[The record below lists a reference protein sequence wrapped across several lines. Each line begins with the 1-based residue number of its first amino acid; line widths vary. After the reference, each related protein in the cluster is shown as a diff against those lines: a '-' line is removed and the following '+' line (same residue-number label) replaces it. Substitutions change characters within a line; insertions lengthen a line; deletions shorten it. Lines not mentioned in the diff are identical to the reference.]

1 MKHLVFAA
9 AAALLLVNATPLQ
22 AQTVA
27 ALPQGDG
34 RDLVAVACSQCHTLS
49 VVMAG
54 RDGSVGWRN
63 HVHNM
68 VLRGAQLTPRE
79 ADTVLAVSR
88 DQFRPRRAGAGFG
101 HAAGWRR
108 QGAGRDP
115 LRGLSQPGAGH
126 RREAAGARLGHDR
139 CQHVRPLGRVRARR
153 SAGDHQ
159 LSRGAVRA
167 KLNE

>member
-1 MKHLVFAA
+1 MKHLVFAAA
-9 AAALLLVNATPLQ
+9 AAALLLVNATPLR

-68 VLRGAQLTPRE
+68 VLRGAYAPTTQT
-79 ADTVLAVSR
+79 ASTM
-88 DQFRPRRAGAGFG
+88 GAST
-101 HAAGWRR
+101 W
-108 QGAGRDP
+108 
-115 LRGLSQPGAGH
+115 
-126 RREAAGARLGHDR
+126 
-139 CQHVRPLGRVRARR
+139 
-153 SAGDHQ
+153 
-159 LSRGAVRA
+159 
-167 KLNE
+167 

>member
-9 AAALLLVNATPLQ
+9 AAAMLLLVNATPLR

-79 ADTVLAVSR
+79 ADTVLAYLVANFGPSA
-88 DQFRPRRAGAGFG
+88 PVPGSVTLPGGAGKELVETRCAVCHSLERVTAVKRPARDWNMIVANMYERWGVSATDEAQAITSYLAAQFG
-101 HAAGWRR
+101 R
-108 QGAGRDP
+108 
-115 LRGLSQPGAGH
+115 
-126 RREAAGARLGHDR
+126 
-139 CQHVRPLGRVRARR
+139 
-153 SAGDHQ
+153 
-159 LSRGAVRA
+159 
-167 KLNE
+167 N

>member
-1 MKHLVFAA
+1 MKHIVFAAA

-22 AQTVA
+22 AQSVA

-49 VVMAG
+49 VVMAS

-79 ADTVLAVSR
+79 ADTVLAYLVAN
-88 DQFRPRRAGAGFG
+88 FGPGAPAPGSVTLPN
-101 HAAGWRR
+101 AAG
-108 QGAGRDP
+108 
-115 LRGLSQPGAGH
+115 
-126 RREAAGARLGHDR
+126 
-139 CQHVRPLGRVRARR
+139 
-153 SAGDHQ
+153 
-159 LSRGAVRA
+159 
-167 KLNE
+167 

>member
-68 VLRGAQLTPRE
+68 VLRGAQLTSRE
-79 ADTVLAVSR
+79 ADTVLQYLVTNFGPGAPAPGSVTL
-88 DQFRPRRAGAGFG
+88 PGGAGKELVETRCAVCHSLERVTAVKRPARDWDTIVANMYDRWGVSAPDEAQAITSYLAAQFG
-101 HAAGWRR
+101 R
-108 QGAGRDP
+108 
-115 LRGLSQPGAGH
+115 
-126 RREAAGARLGHDR
+126 
-139 CQHVRPLGRVRARR
+139 
-153 SAGDHQ
+153 
-159 LSRGAVRA
+159 
-167 KLNE
+167 N